1 MGKQYAPQNTNR
13 KNSRKKVNIIAIEL
27 VVCFV
32 LTVILIGTVI
42 GKYQHQFNSYGSVR
56 ALNFYFTSNFLD
68 GKTHTLAPGTQE
80 FSFTLGNHDDELRY
94 SEMDIYYTV
103 TVKDSKGKDATVN
116 TADADGSGNLSK
128 SGVDDDTITIKDLSP
143 GTYIIEAVGNGRTS
157 EDLVGGYFK
166 TLTAT
171 IVIPEQGANV
181 YYNIAYPEGDYT
193 LLTIWNEGDTDG
205 EVTIEY
211 TGIPDNTNPNM
222 TGWSRSTDTDTNIK
236 QKVTIKPYTSQ
247 TFRFFGDNV
256 TVTVTDKDG
265 KNLETKIPQ

>member
-103 TVKDSKGKDATVN
+103 TVKDSEGKDATVN
-116 TADADGSGNLSK
+116 DDSGNLSK
-128 SGVDDDTITIKDLSP
+128 SEVDDNTITIKGLSP

-157 EDLVGGYFK
+157 ELSEGGYFK

-193 LLTIWNEGDTDG
+193 LLTIWNEGDKDG

-222 TGWSRSTDTDTNIK
+222 TDWSRSTDTDTNIK

-256 TVTVTDKDG
+256 TVTVTDKDD
-265 KNLETKIPQ
+265 NDVETKIPQ